1 MRLVTYSAACSLDG
15 YLTDRSGAM
24 DWLHFSPEA
33 QAALAATWAEVDT
46 VLMGRR
52 TWEPAAAQGGAP
64 PLPGLRTYVFSRT
77 LPAAPD
83 GSLAPGVQLVAEDAG
98 PFVRDLKRQ
107 PGRGVFVM
115 GGGALAAAL
124 FDAGVIDEVVVNVHP
139 VLLGGGAPMFGA
151 TTRRA
156 ALELSAT
163 RPLPGGCV
171 LATYRVHR
179 RTGAGERRA

>member
-15 YLTDRSGAM
+15 YLTDRAGAM
-24 DWLHFSPEA
+24 DWLHFSPDA

-64 PLPGLRTYVFSRT
+64 PVPGVRTYVFSRT
-77 LPAAPD
+77 LTAAPD
-83 GSLAPGVQLVAEDAG
+83 GSLAAGVQLVAEDAG

-107 PGRGVFVM
+107 PGRGIFVM
-115 GGGALAAAL
+115 GGGELAAAL
-124 FDAGVIDEVVVNVHP
+124 FDAEVIDEVVVNVHP

-151 TTRRA
+151 PARRA
-156 ALELSAT
+156 ALELTAA
-163 RPLPGGCV
+163 RALPGGCV
-171 LATYRVHR
+171 LATYRASR
-179 RTGAGERRA
+179 RTAA

>member
-15 YLTDRSGAM
+15 YLTDRAGAM

-33 QAALAATWAEVDT
+33 QAALEGTWADVDA

-52 TWEPAAAQGGAP
+52 TWEPAAVQGGAP

-77 LPAAPD
+77 LAATPD

-107 PGRGVFVM
+107 PGRGIFVM
-115 GGGALAAAL
+115 GGGGLAAAL

-139 VLLGGGAPMFGA
+139 VLLGGGAPMFGSP
-151 TTRRA
+151 TRRA
-156 ALELSAT
+156 ALELTAT
-163 RPLPGGCV
+163 HALPGGCL
-171 LATYRVHR
+171 LATYRVS
-179 RTGAGERRA
+179 RRAAD